1 MFIKKMATNV
11 FVYWSD
17 WGAGHLII
25 TIGTGTGH
33 LPTKIARRAGNLTNF
48 FKGLGFARGYARG
61 VCSRLEMTSTL
72 KIYK

>member
-33 LPTKIARRAGNLTNF
+33 LPTKFPAGP
-48 FKGLGFARGYARG
+48 G
-61 VCSRLEMTSTL
+61 
-72 KIYK
+72 I